1 MRYRSARPEDC
12 LDMTAAHARPISSRP
27 RLSPTLSEEDF
38 LAWYWLKAELIA
50 FCRELGMPSG
60 GDKATLSARVA
71 ARLGDRAPATV
82 QPARQAAARNSAPQ
96 CLTLETVV
104 VSGYRLSEQLRA
116 FFVQHEG
123 PRFRFNQALRDFFRD
138 PAGRTLAD
146 AIALYRNAALAP
158 GQPIGRQFEYNRHMR
173 AYFEAHPDASM
184 QQARQAWWDRRSSRK
199 RD

>member
-1 MRYRSARPEDC
+1 MAP
-12 LDMTAAHARPISSRP
+12 AHARPISSRP
-27 RLSPTLSEEDF
+27 RLSPTLSEADF

-71 ARLGDRAPATV
+71 ARLGDRTPVAV
-82 QPARQAAARNSAPQ
+82 QPARQVAARNSAPT

-104 VSGYRLSEQLRA
+104 VPGYRLSRQLRT

-123 PRFRFNQALRDFFRD
+123 PRFRFNQTLRDFFRE
-138 PAGRTLAD
+138 PAGRSLAD
-146 AIALYRNAALAP
+146 AIALYRNAAFAP
-158 GQPIGRQFEYNRHMR
+158 GQSIGRQFEYNHHMR
-173 AYFEAHPDASM
+173 AYFEAHPDASI
-184 QQARQAWWDRRSSRK
+184 QQARQAWWVRRGSRK